1 MPFVSAADAGNDLIV
16 QHPFCF
22 ALGDMTELTKL
33 LQTDKP
39 VDKYEPIVFFS
50 RHGSTTLKKFSNG
63 RWLRLPLFLPF
74 FSRRVKKSVIFGLPR
89 GKFCGFIFFRDL
101 RNEILLNS
109 VKSMGRGILQS
120 GSKCGKNTS
129 SGVNLK

>member
-1 MPFVSAADAGNDLIV
+1 MPLVSAADAGNDLVV
-16 QHPFCF
+16 QQPFCF
-22 ALGDMTELTKL
+22 ALGDMKELTKL

-74 FSRRVKKSVIFGLPR
+74 FSRMVKKSVIFGLPR
-89 GKFCGFIFFRDL
+89 GKFCGFLFFRDS
-101 RNEILLNS
+101 RNEIL
-109 VKSMGRGILQS
+109 
-120 GSKCGKNTS
+120 
-129 SGVNLK
+129 